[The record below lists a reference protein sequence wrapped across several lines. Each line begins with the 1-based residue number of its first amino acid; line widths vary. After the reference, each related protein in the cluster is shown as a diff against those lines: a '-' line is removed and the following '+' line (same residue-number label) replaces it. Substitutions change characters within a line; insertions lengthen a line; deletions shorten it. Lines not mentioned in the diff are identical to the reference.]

1 MFEMVDEFILLPHVF
16 KSMKRKYYNC
26 RLTIVFVL
34 QIAAEVSAPLAKTDE
49 IVMLGDDR
57 TTSET
62 ARLLSNLPPAV
73 QALTGV
79 DLSQVSVLLSHI
91 ILLLQLTTIYHSLNS
106 SRYILLL

>member
-1 MFEMVDEFILLPHVF
+1 MVFLENSAFMPWFIPVYVF
-16 KSMKRKYYNC
+16 
-26 RLTIVFVL
+26 IV
-34 QIAAEVSAPLAKTDE
+34 QIAAEVCAPLAKTDE

-79 DLSQVSVLLSHI
+79 DLSKVSPSPSKNKTN
-91 ILLLQLTTIYHSLNS
+91 QNTSAQ
-106 SRYILLL
+106 